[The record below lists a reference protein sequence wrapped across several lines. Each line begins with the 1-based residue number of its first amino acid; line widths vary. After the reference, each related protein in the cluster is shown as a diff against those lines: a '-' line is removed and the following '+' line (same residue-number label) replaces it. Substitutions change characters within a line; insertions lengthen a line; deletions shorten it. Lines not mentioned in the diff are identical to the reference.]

1 MCRLHSL
8 QYLYHVFTSQSYLS
22 QYYSQVWLCVF
33 VVLLVYIFVVEAVTY
48 VAVLLIKG
56 EIVLENM
63 SEIFMNPL
71 PSAYL
76 CLYCMEILCKYTVC

>member
-1 MCRLHSL
+1 MCLPVNHTCQSITVG
-8 QYLYHVFTSQSYLS
+8 YGSVFLWYCWCT
-22 QYYSQVWLCVF
+22 C
-33 VVLLVYIFVVEAVTY
+33 FVVEVVTY

-63 SEIFMNPL
+63 SEIFTNPL